1 MPEQQAAEVPAVGT
15 PAASVAVLP
24 PDLAGL
30 KPRYSYGQKQFELTF
45 ETDLDRVAYTLAGDA
60 TGKASKS
67 HQKYRDWLEANGLDP
82 AAVAQYGAQVVKPS
96 IKEMAR
102 TSQPGNLQV
111 RDMGFGGGQPAPT
124 AATAATAAPAPA
136 VPAIEIPPGASRKIT
151 ARTGEDRIE
160 IAAQSLASWTAT
172 PPQPPMSLQDAIDL
186 VRAKGAI
193 LDPDAIPGLDMTA
206 ARDRAAK
213 GQGVP
218 EVKAAYEQFYGIRPS
233 QTQFAAELPNL
244 RGWASVETAGGTVG
258 EGYTGQ
264 VKIPVEQQRYLES
277 IARKVAGGDTNLQLV
292 ERINE
297 VYGPSQAAAY
307 GVPVGTPASPRAMF
321 QGGRT
326 MAEDLITIAMVSYD
340 RPVSFARQIASTF
353 HESFHRL
360 QRWFLTEQEQKA
372 LALGEDKIRALAAK
386 SSPASRTKFLDGTI
400 SLKEATAEAFSGYA
414 RGLGPAP
421 VKGFEKI
428 KKMLDQVV
436 NAIKGAGFQTWDDV
450 FERAAAGEIAG
461 RGPVL
466 GATGQ
471 PEVQFAIDPPD
482 PEEFARRVEQNMGAL
497 ENGEMTLE
505 ELTQMQQSD
514 VRRLSSPSGSKSYVS
529 NAPAELIAGNRAL
542 GEMLRSRAQ
551 ATGIRSFSDKVV
563 INAAIDQ
570 LRRSNMEVGLTVDRL
585 EAARRGDVRSQEDL
599 IALAA
604 TVIHRDHLAA
614 GNAMT
619 ALQWQQSV
627 DETDRAEAM
636 QRLWA
641 GLEDQTKLDNALM
654 TASRKDGQRL
664 RVMQIRHNYDPTML
678 ELPTGTVLHHGTTRE
693 SAESILDNGFRESGP
708 GSDLL
713 GRGVYF
719 TESESYAGAYGDTA
733 LYGDTPR
740 DVRILDLVAM
750 DKRVNDFLKEIG
762 VGRPAEVFDGER
774 FLTQRQGAMLREWA
788 ISQGYDGIRFNP
800 VFEQKGAAQVTANRS
815 LSEVVIYDANT
826 ANRIVGSD
834 AAVQPDVPLPP
845 ETVDET
851 VATELADPANTLLEK
866 IDPEIRA
873 DIEAGNLTP
882 ESEGMTRVAVEA
894 VISGRQSPG
903 FAAKFAS
910 TVRGVD
916 AGRMNQEMILQA
928 YRAALLWS
936 PKTWLK
942 MLGGSAYRAATLPL
956 AQAIPALANAGVQ
969 ATSGNHKAAYQSL
982 RRAGLDMQMYMKY
995 ASNLSN
1001 AWRLVGESFKV
1012 GENLGNLGASS
1023 MELAQRGLDE
1033 VEQLRLD
1040 GSEFA
1045 ETHDVRNTMDNP
1057 WYLNPET
1064 KGMEAIATRF
1074 IWRALNVSGRVSGS
1088 LDTFFASIV
1097 GPSTEWARRMD
1108 IELEKA
1114 EGRGMT
1120 GDAAWNEA
1128 SKVVDEQIEASWRDV
1143 IINGKAIKDG
1153 ALTGIHAKTAMDWIN
1168 FTDDLD
1174 VNFQPRTYEYGVRKA
1189 KEQGLTDVGEIN
1201 AKAIEWMNGEPDKWT
1216 KAGMGVAKTVS
1227 LAPKLYQDAVSRVPV
1242 LGMIQAF
1249 NRGPTNIVK
1258 AAMRASGFAAPFVD
1272 TFWRDI
1278 NSEDVFTRER
1288 AMGEIAVGYMT
1299 VTAAVLMATSGYV
1312 QLSGVGS
1319 YNSRVREKM
1328 RNEGIQPFSIR
1339 FANPQTGEFTRW
1351 WDLQAFDTVSNIF
1364 AAVGTYMSL
1373 ANSMPVED
1381 REALAGSLA
1390 LTAAEAVRVVGVS
1403 QFTKD
1408 MYSGIGEIF
1417 GAVTDAVDKS
1427 FVPEQNKINPFSA
1440 MIQQRLSGFLP
1451 AIFRNVRKGADPFE
1465 RVIQQSSLPMGF
1477 GFFHELAQR
1486 YANQIPG
1493 LSSQLEPRLHP
1504 LTGMPIT
1511 VDQVWGT
1518 QFIPPDQ
1525 PWLKG
1530 LVQGFSPTAIS
1541 PTRMGSTDPV
1551 DNELA
1556 RLSGRGTSFLI
1567 WSANEFKV
1575 PNFKLSYEQ
1584 LNKLST
1590 IASQYIPPGRQ
1601 ATLHGSLTSLFA
1613 PGSPYWE
1620 LPVPE
1625 PSRATESARSIQVN
1639 REINYYKPFI
1649 LKEFLATE
1657 PGLARMVEEIE
1668 STRIR
1673 NQVDATLGVRP
1684 FVESFR

>member
-1 MPEQQAAEVPAVGT
+1 
-15 PAASVAVLP
+15 
-24 PDLAGL
+24 
-30 KPRYSYGQKQFELTF
+30 
-45 ETDLDRVAYTLAGDA
+45 
-60 TGKASKS
+60 
-67 HQKYRDWLEANGLDP
+67 
-82 AAVAQYGAQVVKPS
+82 
-96 IKEMAR
+96 
-102 TSQPGNLQV
+102 
-111 RDMGFGGGQPAPT
+111 MGFGG
-124 AATAATAAPAPA
+124 
-136 VPAIEIPPGASRKIT
+136 S
-151 ARTGEDRIE
+151 
-160 IAAQSLASWTAT
+160 
-172 PPQPPMSLQDAIDL
+172 
-186 VRAKGAI
+186 
-193 LDPDAIPGLDMTA
+193 
-206 ARDRAAK
+206 
-213 GQGVP
+213 
-218 EVKAAYEQFYGIRPS
+218 
-233 QTQFAAELPNL
+233 QFAAELPDLSN
-244 RGWASVETAGGTVG
+244 WMKVETSNGTVG
-258 EGYTGQ
+258 EAYTGQ
-264 VKIPVEQQRYLES
+264 LKIPVEQQRYLES
-277 IARKVAGGDTNLQLV
+277 IARKVAGGDVNLRLV

-307 GVPVGTPASPRAMF
+307 GVPVGTPANPRGMF

-326 MAEDLITIAMVSYD
+326 MADDLITIAMVSYD
-340 RPVSFARQIASTF
+340 RPISFARQIASTF

-360 QRWFLTEQEQKA
+360 QRWFLDDQEQKA

-386 SSPASRTKFLDGTI
+386 SNPAARTKYMDGTI
-400 SLKEATAEAFSGYA
+400 DLKEATAEAFSGYA

-421 VKGFEKI
+421 AKGFEKI
-428 KKMLDQVV
+428 KKMLDRVV
-436 NAIKGAGFQTWDDV
+436 NAIKGAGLQTWDDV
-450 FERAAAGEIAG
+450 FERAATGQMAE
-461 RGPVL
+461 RGPRL
-466 GATGQ
+466 GANGQ
-471 PEVQFAIDPPD
+471 PEPQVQFAVDPPD
-482 PEEFARRVEQNMGAL
+482 PEEFARRVEQNMSAL
-497 ENGEMTLE
+497 ESGEMTLE

-514 VRRLSSPSGSKSYVS
+514 VRRLSSPSGSKSYIS
-529 NAPAELIAGNRAL
+529 SAPLELIAGNRAL

-551 ATGIRSFSDKVV
+551 ATGIRSFSDKVI

-604 TVIHRDHLAA
+604 TVIHRDYLAD
-614 GNAMT
+614 GNAVT

-627 DETDRAEAM
+627 DEADRVEAM

-641 GLEDQTKLDNALM
+641 GLEDQTRLDNALM

-678 ELPTGTVLHHGTTRE
+678 ELPAGSVLYHGTTKD
-693 SAESILDNGFRESGP
+693 SAESILDNGFKESGP

-719 TESESYAGAYGDTA
+719 TSNEGYAGAYGDTA

-750 DKRVNDFLKEIG
+750 DKRVTDLLKEIG
-762 VGRPAEVFDGER
+762 IGRPAEVFDGER
-774 FLTQRQGAMLREWA
+774 FLTQRQGAMLRKWA
-788 ISQGYDGIRFNP
+788 IDQGYDGIRYNALFDR
-800 VFEQKGAAQVTANRS
+800 KGSEAINTT
-815 LSEVVIYDANT
+815 EVVIYDANT

-834 AAVQPDVPLPP
+834 VAVQPDVPLPP
-845 ETVDET
+845 ETVDEI
-851 VATELADPANTLLEK
+851 VATELADPANTLLGK
-866 IDPEIRA
+866 IDPEIRS

-882 ESEGMTRVAVEA
+882 ESEGMTRVLVEA
-894 VISGRQSPG
+894 VVAGRQSPG

-910 TVRGVD
+910 TVRGGD
-916 AGRMNQEMILQA
+916 ANRLNQEMVLQA

-942 MLGGSAYRAATLPL
+942 MLGGSAYRAVTLPL
-956 AQAIPALANAGVQ
+956 SQAIPALADASVQ
-969 ATSGNHKAAYQSL
+969 ATTGNHRAAYQSL
-982 RRAGLDMQMYMKY
+982 RRAGLDMQIYMRY

-1001 AWRLVGESFKV
+1001 AWRLVGESWKV

-1023 MELAQRGLDE
+1023 MEMAQKGLDE

-1045 ETHDVRNTMDNP
+1045 ETNDGRNTMDNP

-1074 IWRALNVSGRVSGS
+1074 IWRVLNVSGRVSGS

-1108 IELEKA
+1108 IELERA
-1114 EGRGMT
+1114 EGRGLT
-1120 GDAAWNEA
+1120 GDTAWEEA
-1128 SKVVDEQIEASWRDV
+1128 SKIVDDQIESSWRDV
-1143 IINGKAIKDG
+1143 IINGRVIKDG

-1174 VNFQPRTYEYGVRKA
+1174 VNFQPRTYEHGVRKA
-1189 KEQGLTDVGEIN
+1189 REQGLTDVAEIN
-1201 AKAIEWMNGEPDKWT
+1201 AKALEWMNGEPDKWT

-1227 LAPKLYQDAVSRVPV
+1227 LAPKLYQDAVSRAPV

-1288 AMGEIAVGYMT
+1288 AMGEIAVGYIT

-1417 GAVTDAVDKS
+1417 GSVTDAVDKS

-1440 MIQQRLSGFLP
+1440 MIQRRLAGFLP